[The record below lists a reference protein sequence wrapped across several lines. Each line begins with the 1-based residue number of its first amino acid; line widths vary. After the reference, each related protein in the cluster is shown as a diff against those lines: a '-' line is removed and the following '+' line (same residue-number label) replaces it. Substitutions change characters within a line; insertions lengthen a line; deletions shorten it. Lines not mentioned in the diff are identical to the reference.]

1 MIFLDLYTFFGHL
14 HPMVVHLPIGFL
26 LLAAGF
32 NGLSYFKKYKYLRTA
47 VGITLLAGFI
57 SAVIACVFGYLLS
70 LSGDYDV
77 ETLSNHKYSGITLA
91 LLSGVLWFTWSHN
104 TRPGFQTD
112 RILAAS
118 SVVVVALLFYVGHQ
132 GGNLT
137 HGSEYLSLETLT
149 HVERTKPL
157 TPEAAFVFE
166 DIIAPVLEKR
176 CVGCHRAGKRKGELL
191 LTSWDNIMKGGKHGE
206 VVVSGSLT
214 KSELYQR
221 ITLDRDDED
230 FMPSDGKPPLTR
242 SETIVIKWWIM
253 HGAVRNK
260 MLSEI
265 AGYDSIQQV
274 VSQVLALPGSMTTS
288 EENSMA
294 DHTVNPLIPEKVDSA
309 FINALRKNGF
319 SIRLMSHRPVMLD
332 LSLPSHSQIKM
343 SDIEKELDA
352 VSENIVWLN
361 LSDNNFND
369 YDLKVLK
376 KMTNLEK
383 LRLEKNPIGDAIAD
397 EVKDLKYL
405 NAINLNETKLT
416 KKGMTVLRQNPSIK
430 KIYCWKTE
438 AEQSK

>member
-32 NGLSYFKKYKYLRTA
+32 NGLSYFEKYKYLRTA

-70 LSGDYDV
+70 LSGDYDM

-104 TRPGFQTD
+104 TKPGFLTD

-214 KSELYQR
+214 QSELYQR

-274 VSQVLALPGSMTTS
+274 VSQVLA
-288 EENSMA
+288 
-294 DHTVNPLIPEKVDSA
+294 
-309 FINALRKNGF
+309 
-319 SIRLMSHRPVMLD
+319 
-332 LSLPSHSQIKM
+332 
-343 SDIEKELDA
+343 
-352 VSENIVWLN
+352 
-361 LSDNNFND
+361 
-369 YDLKVLK
+369 
-376 KMTNLEK
+376 
-383 LRLEKNPIGDAIAD
+383 
-397 EVKDLKYL
+397 
-405 NAINLNETKLT
+405 
-416 KKGMTVLRQNPSIK
+416 
-430 KIYCWKTE
+430 
-438 AEQSK
+438 